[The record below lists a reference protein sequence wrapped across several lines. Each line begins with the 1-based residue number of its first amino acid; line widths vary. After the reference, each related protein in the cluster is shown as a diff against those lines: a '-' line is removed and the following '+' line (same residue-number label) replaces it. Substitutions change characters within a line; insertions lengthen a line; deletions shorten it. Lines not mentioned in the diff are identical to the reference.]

1 MAVSTP
7 PAILN
12 RISTSNLRGDL
23 FGGVTAAVVSLPM
36 ALAFG
41 VASGAGAA
49 AGLWGAVLVGL
60 FAALFGGTPSLIS
73 EPTGPMTVVMT
84 AVIASL
90 TAADPENGMA
100 MAFTVVM
107 LAGVFQILFG
117 FLKLGRYVTM
127 MPYTVISGFMSGIG
141 FILIILQ
148 IAPFLGQAPPKG
160 GVIGTLSAL
169 PRLLGGI
176 RPAEAVLALLS
187 VAIIWAMPRAWRRIA
202 PPQLVALIVGT
213 VLSLTLL
220 NVGSGAEEEGIRR
233 IGEIAS
239 GFPRLQIPHL
249 ELGQLRVI
257 LIDAAVLGMLGCIDA
272 LLTAVIAD
280 SLTRTE
286 HDSNKELIGQGL
298 GNLVSGLFGGIAG
311 AGATMGTVVNI
322 QTGGRSALS
331 GITRALVLMIVILG
345 AAGLAAQIP
354 MAVLAGIAFKVGID
368 IIDWDFLRRAHRLSI
383 KGALIMYGVILLTV
397 LVDLIVAV
405 GVGVFVA
412 NILTIDR
419 MSALQSQAV
428 KSVSTG
434 DGAIELGP
442 EERELLDRAGGK
454 VLLFQLNGAMIFGVA
469 KAIDREH
476 NAIGDCSAIVF
487 DLGQVSHLG
496 VTASLALENAVQEAL
511 EKNRDVYVVGAGG
524 TTLRRLEKLGLPER
538 LPADHFGIGR
548 REALERAAAAVA

>member
-1 MAVSTP
+1 
-7 PAILN
+7 
-12 RISTSNLRGDL
+12 
-23 FGGVTAAVVSLPM
+23 
-36 ALAFG
+36 
-41 VASGAGAA
+41 
-49 AGLWGAVLVGL
+49 
-60 FAALFGGTPSLIS
+60 
-73 EPTGPMTVVMT
+73 
-84 AVIASL
+84 
-90 TAADPENGMA
+90 
-100 MAFTVVM
+100 
-107 LAGVFQILFG
+107 
-117 FLKLGRYVTM
+117 
-127 MPYTVISGFMSGIG
+127 MSGIG

-169 PRLLGGI
+169 PDLLATT
-176 RPAEAVLALLS
+176 RPAEVILAVLS
-187 VAIIWAMPRAWRRIA
+187 VAIIWLMPGRWRRLA

-213 VLSLTLL
+213 LVSLTLL
-220 NVGSGAEEEGIRR
+220 RGTGGDGATAGEGLRR

-239 GFPRLQIPHL
+239 GFPQLQVPHF
-249 ELGQLRVI
+249 EISQLRLM

-272 LLTAVIAD
+272 LLTSVIAD
-280 SLTRTE
+280 SITRTE

-298 GNLVSGLFGGIAG
+298 GNLASGLFGGIAG

-331 GITRALVLMIVILG
+331 GITRALVLMLVILS
-345 AAGLAAQIP
+345 ASGLAAQIP

-419 MSALQSQAV
+419 MSALQSKAV

-434 DGAIELGP
+434 DGDIELTP
-442 EERELLDRAGGK
+442 KERELLDRANGD

-476 NAIGDCSAIVF
+476 NAIRDCRAIVF
-487 DLGQVSHLG
+487 DLAQVSHLG
-496 VTASLALENAVQEAL
+496 VTASLALENAVQEAV
-511 EKNRDVYVVGAGG
+511 EKGREVFVVGATG
-524 TTLRRLEKLGLPER
+524 TTRRRLEKLKMFEL
-538 LPADHFGIGR
+538 LPADHTELSR
-548 REALERAAAAVA
+548 TEALERATASVP